1 MYVYVFHPF
10 IWHKNMNAAL
20 DLHSVHLPSVWAE
33 QMNGSDSQ
41 RVIYFILILITHCCN
56 VTHCGLFC
64 NGLGA
69 LTATGEWC
77 EG

>member
-41 RVIYFILILITHCCN
+41 RRQKESD
-56 VTHCGLFC
+56 
-64 NGLGA
+64 A
-69 LTATGEWC
+69 RR
-77 EG
+77 